1 MISRRRRNEPYAWP
15 RFGRPKLSQARLR
28 FKKHDSGLL
37 VVSDAIYPSIDE
49 LVETNRRVLRE
60 IRVKKADQHKILSRK
75 ALEIALAK
83 ARAEKGDIYDKAA
96 VLLIELVRGHAFASG
111 VRRTAYSAT
120 ISFLKTNGENPAVPH
135 DPKVLTGIREGFYT
149 KQEVKSWLR
158 GNAIRP
164 FKRE

>member
-1 MISRRRRNEPYAWP
+1 M
-15 RFGRPKLSQARLR
+15 
-28 FKKHDSGLL
+28 
-37 VVSDAIYPSIDE
+37 
-49 LVETNRRVLRE
+49 
-60 IRVKKADQHKILSRK
+60 KKADQHKILSTK

-83 ARAEKGDIYDKAA
+83 ARAEKGDLYDKAA

-120 ISFLKTNGENPAVPH
+120 ISFLRTNGENPVVPH
-135 DPKVLTGIREGFYT
+135 DPKVLTGMRERFYT

-164 FKRE
+164 FRRE

>member
-1 MISRRRRNEPYAWP
+1 M
-15 RFGRPKLSQARLR
+15 
-28 FKKHDSGLL
+28 
-37 VVSDAIYPSIDE
+37 
-49 LVETNRRVLRE
+49 
-60 IRVKKADQHKILSRK
+60 KKADQHKILSRK